1 MVKFVKNFAI
11 QGGKKAQDMKFVLL
25 VMNTFVFPQSGNLI
39 HGDGS
44 VSKIDSLGSC
54 KDGMLIRI
62 EPMDPTVYSEMM
74 KKEKKL
80 SRRTVQCLVL
90 ILLFIVHTNQ
100 ALHNQFPFL

>member
-1 MVKFVKNFAI
+1 
-11 QGGKKAQDMKFVLL
+11 
-25 VMNTFVFPQSGNLI
+25 MNTYVIPQSGNLI

-44 VSKIDSLGSC
+44 VSKIDSLGSY

-62 EPMDPTVYSEMM
+62 EPMDPTVYSEM
-74 KKEKKL
+74 KKL

>member
-1 MVKFVKNFAI
+1 
-11 QGGKKAQDMKFVLL
+11 
-25 VMNTFVFPQSGNLI
+25 MNTCVIPQSGNLI

-44 VSKIDSLGSC
+44 VSKIDSLGSY

-74 KKEKKL
+74 KKGKKKL